1 LVFSSPPDRLAL
13 EAITHPLVGEEVAR
27 RLSSA
32 RTGGAGLVVIELP
45 LLGAARR
52 NQYKLDVVVFVDAPV
67 EHALAR
73 AVARGMAEADARAR
87 MSVQPSQDER
97 RAMADRV
104 VMNANGPAELDAEVG
119 QLWEW
124 LEGQRVA
131 GHAD

>member
-13 EAITHPLVGEEVAR
+13 EAITHPLVGEEMAR

-52 NQYKLDVVVFVDAPV
+52 NQYKLDVVVFVDAPA

-104 VMNANGPAELDAEVG
+104 VMNANGPADLDAEVG

-124 LEGQRVA
+124 LEGQRA
-131 GHAD
+131 GQTD